1 VSVIPYVN
9 VLIIATASW
18 TLWRKERS
26 ELRRFF
32 IPALLF
38 RVACGIALGLVYTYM
53 YTVGDTFEYFDQGSR
68 IAAMTEQGIG
78 RYIQFLWS
86 GTEFYSDGFEVAPR
100 ALFLS
105 KITSIVVLLSG
116 YNYWITTIYFSFA
129 PFITSWVLVKE
140 LSVCRYRY
148 AMPAVFALLF
158 FPSAVFWSSGL
169 IKESVAMS
177 CLFFLVAV
185 TLRLWRGG
193 RVTIWQW
200 ILFLP
205 AVWLLWGLK
214 YYYLAV
220 LLPVIFTEL
229 LMQRVIRP
237 RLAMRPGID
246 VLVWLAVFMV
256 PAVAASFVH
265 PNFYPERFLEVVV
278 SNYEVFERISDAGD
292 MIVFPDLA
300 PEVGSILKYAPR
312 AVFSGLYRP
321 FLWEASGTLQII
333 SSLENALLVV
343 LTLGFAF
350 QKFKTRKVGPLFLPA
365 IVYCVL
371 LITFLALSA
380 PNFGTLSRYRVG
392 MLPFFVL
399 LISSDNYFLNLLKA
413 LLRRR

>member
-1 VSVIPYVN
+1 
-9 VLIIATASW
+9 
-18 TLWRKERS
+18 
-26 ELRRFF
+26 
-32 IPALLF
+32 
-38 RVACGIALGLVYTYM
+38 
-53 YTVGDTFEYFDQGSR
+53 
-68 IAAMTEQGIG
+68 
-78 RYIQFLWS
+78 
-86 GTEFYSDGFEVAPR
+86 
-100 ALFLS
+100 
-105 KITSIVVLLSG
+105 
-116 YNYWITTIYFSFA
+116 FA

-140 LSVCRYRY
+140 FSVCRYRY

-278 SNYEVFERISDAGD
+278 SNYEVFERISDTGD

-343 LTLGFAF
+343 LTL
-350 QKFKTRKVGPLFLPA
+350 
-365 IVYCVL
+365 
-371 LITFLALSA
+371 
-380 PNFGTLSRYRVG
+380 
-392 MLPFFVL
+392 
-399 LISSDNYFLNLLKA
+399 
-413 LLRRR
+413 